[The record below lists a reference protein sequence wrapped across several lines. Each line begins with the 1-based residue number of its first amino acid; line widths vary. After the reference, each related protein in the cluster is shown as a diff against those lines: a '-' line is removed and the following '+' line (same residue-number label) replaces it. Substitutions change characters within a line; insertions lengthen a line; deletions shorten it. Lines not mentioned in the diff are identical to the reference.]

1 MLFLSLGM
9 QNVTLASNCS
19 GLEDALY
26 CRKPQSVVCTEPE
39 YYGQIYGLVGS
50 LFQSSILL
58 VGVLGNLMVVVTVRA
73 TKSLHTT
80 TNCYL
85 VSLALAD
92 LITLLTSVPQVQ
104 EIF

>member
-1 MLFLSLGM
+1 M

-50 LFQSSILL
+50 LFQSSILGSL
-58 VGVLGNLMVVVTVRA
+58 KELNLFSLYRLFICDNLISDILLHLLRA
-73 TKSLHTT
+73 
-80 TNCYL
+80 
-85 VSLALAD
+85 
-92 LITLLTSVPQVQ
+92 
-104 EIF
+104 EF